1 MRNVILAIGMIM
13 IVLVTFCAI
22 DKDNIKY
29 YFIAKSV
36 EYKYGES
43 KENDYYLED
52 HFNYIDDYS
61 DAQISSKK
69 ALLNSLY
76 YVINSGAEYS
86 EKYCDIKYTNC
97 ISDLET
103 IVKDNETL
111 STFNNFVHPYNSFET
126 MEFNHDQSTISI
138 TINHTYTK
146 EDINSIDYE
155 IDKIIKEI
163 ITNDMT
169 TKEKIR
175 AIHDYIIDNTDYD
188 SLKGDN
194 VKDTTYKSNTAY
206 GVMIQGKGICSGYSD
221 AMAIFLNKLN
231 IINYKISNDEHIWNL
246 VYVDGKWYHLD
257 LTWDDPISDTNI
269 SRDNYFLITTSNL
282 EYLNDGTHNFN
293 KNIYTEALEN

>member
-61 DAQISSKK
+61 DAKISSKK
-69 ALLNSLY
+69 DLLNSLY

-169 TKEKIR
+169 TK
-175 AIHDYIIDNTDYD
+175 
-188 SLKGDN
+188 
-194 VKDTTYKSNTAY
+194 
-206 GVMIQGKGICSGYSD
+206 
-221 AMAIFLNKLN
+221 
-231 IINYKISNDEHIWNL
+231 
-246 VYVDGKWYHLD
+246 
-257 LTWDDPISDTNI
+257 
-269 SRDNYFLITTSNL
+269 
-282 EYLNDGTHNFN
+282 
-293 KNIYTEALEN
+293 